1 MRDVTAPG
9 EIIHQKPAVMGESL
23 GSIDDEYEPER
34 GEYYLDEFGKL
45 ELNYN
50 AERIGVFAGLNGTTF
65 VLMTVGQDLI
75 VFII

>member
-23 GSIDDEYEPER
+23 GSIDAEYEQER

-50 AERIGVFAGLNGTTF
+50 AEKIGVFAGLHGTTF